1 MTRSTTPLLAHSHGH
16 AIIAVNALRAAGIPA
31 TIADSHMQ
39 GLYPGM
45 DEGFLKPRILVPPA
59 CEAEARTIIAQ
70 AQAAE
75 TSPLYPCP
83 FCSGET
89 VARERPAESMIQMI
103 LSALFSG
110 YGKPARFCG
119 DCGRYSDLADPEPFT
134 AEELGYP
141 PEG

>member
-1 MTRSTTPLLAHSHGH
+1 MTRSSTPLLAHSHGH

-45 DEGFLKPRILVPPA
+45 DTGFLKPRILVPPA
-59 CEAEARTIIAQ
+59 FEAEARTIIAQ

-75 TSPLYPCP
+75 TTPLYPCP
-83 FCSGET
+83 LCGGET
-89 VARERPAESMIQMI
+89 HIRARPI
-103 LSALFSG
+103 LATIRLALSG
-110 YGKPARFCG
+110 QFAKLRNPPRFCG
-119 DCGRYSDLADPEPFT
+119 ACDSYDDVGDSEPFT

-141 PEG
+141 PIR